1 MIAVRL
7 DRCFRSAVDALNVIE
22 GFKRHRI
29 TLVLLDLGDC
39 TGNGVNELI
48 LTVLAAC
55 AQFEHYLIGDR
66 IAATKADL
74 RRANKRQGGLRPLGW
89 VLGEAPGSGKA
100 RTLVP

>member
-22 GFKRHRI
+22 GFKRRRI

-39 TGNGVNELI
+39 TGNGVSELI

-55 AQFEHYLIGDR
+55 AQFEHHLEPQR
-66 IAATKADL
+66 
-74 RRANKRQGGLRPLGW
+74 NF
-89 VLGEAPGSGKA
+89 V
-100 RTLVP
+100 